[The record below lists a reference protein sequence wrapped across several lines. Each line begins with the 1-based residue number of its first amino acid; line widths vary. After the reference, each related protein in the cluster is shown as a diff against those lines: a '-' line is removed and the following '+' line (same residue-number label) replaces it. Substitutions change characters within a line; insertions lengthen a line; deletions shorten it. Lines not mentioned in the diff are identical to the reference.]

1 MGFSSFLPKPD
12 TAPAAPPPVRSAS
25 SGFSAFLRGGPA
37 PTSAP
42 APSGKAGF
50 SSFLS
55 GKAPVSAPAPALA
68 PARKKAITHD
78 EVMAF
83 RNAYVFGRKEVITP
97 ADLRDA
103 LQAIHD
109 RFEDRPLYHSVM
121 GGDESGMNA
130 IWAEDLHIPL
140 EWDAVTGHLRVL
152 DPKVPYRE
160 SDAKRYRGFAVK
172 DDRYTLPPEARAL
185 AQAITAKQQTY
196 RRSIAARQGLT
207 LERFPYTVDAS
218 LASIPLAEAIQFGVW
233 PYKDAGGLQYDDKG
247 GPPRWKAPLKLYG
260 KEWVQTDIG
269 GGGTGL
275 VLLQRV
281 VPRSEWSGPTFTDEQ
296 HRSMRALHLPA
307 MLQMRTAGKQLER
320 IMKAKVMSYGPPL
333 LPGEILSAG
342 GKPYVA
348 TNELR
353 SVVLPPFSTSYYLGE
368 WYRAENGTVFGV
380 VGFVKPS
387 GDEPTLKAGYG
398 KGASKVAADRVY
410 AVFPDDPSTARVHV
424 LRRGDQRVRH
434 MDSMNLGVHA
444 AKQQWLGL
452 PVVSRQAL
460 RQVQKKTAGLV
471 LPGIGE

>member
-1 MGFSSFLPKPD
+1 MGFSAFLRTP
-12 TAPAAPPPVRSAS
+12 TAPAAPAPSGR
-25 SGFSAFLRGGPA
+25 SGFSAFLRGAPASHPEPTPA
-37 PTSAP
+37 PAS
-42 APSGKAGF
+42 SGRAGF

-55 GKAPVSAPAPALA
+55 GKAAVSAPAPALA
-68 PARKKAITHD
+68 PARKKTITHD

-109 RFEDRPLYHSVM
+109 RFEDRPLHHPSF
-121 GGDESGMNA
+121 GGETGMNY
-130 IWAEDLHIPL
+130 IWAEDLRIPL

-152 DPKVPYRE
+152 DPEVPYRE
-160 SDAKRYRGFAVK
+160 SAKRYRGFSVK

-233 PYKDAGGLQYDDKG
+233 PYKDAGSLQYDDKG

-281 VPRSEWSGPTFTDEQ
+281 VPRSEWSGPTFTYEQ

-307 MLQMRTAGKQLER
+307 MLQMRTARKQIER

-368 WYRAENGTVFGV
+368 WYRAEDGTVFGV

-424 LRRGDQRVRH
+424 LQRGDQRVRN
-434 MDSMNLGVHA
+434 MESQNLGMHA
-444 AKQQWLGL
+444 AKLQWKAL
-452 PVVSRQAL
+452 PIVSRQAL
-460 RQVQKKTAGLV
+460 RQTQKNTAGLV